1 MIADEIFP
9 FLPEYYCKYI
19 KLSESSDLADELQ
32 KNLESTLNLFKMIP
46 SIMEDYRY
54 QPIKWTVKEVLQH
67 IIDVERIF
75 SYRAFRFSRFDQTE
89 LSGFDENTY
98 IDNIQP
104 SLKSLLQLQ
113 EEYKSVRRGTQSLYL
128 GMSSEMMDF
137 QGRANGGIF
146 TPKALGFIIV
156 GHNIHHNNIIL
167 SRYLAENI

>member
-1 MIADEIFP
+1 MNADEIFP
-9 FLPEYYCKYI
+9 FVPEYYWYYI
-19 KLSESSDLADELQ
+19 NLPESQDLATELQ
-32 KNLESTLNLFKMIP
+32 QSMESTLSVFKMIHP
-46 SIMEDYRY
+46 LMEDYRY
-54 QPIKWTVKEVLQH
+54 QPNKWTVKEVLQH
-67 IIDVERIF
+67 MIDVERIF

-89 LSGFDENTY
+89 LPGFDENTY
-98 IDNIQP
+98 IDNIKP

-113 EEYKSVRRGTQSLYL
+113 EEYESVRRGTQSLYL
-128 GMSSEMMDF
+128 GMLSEMMDF